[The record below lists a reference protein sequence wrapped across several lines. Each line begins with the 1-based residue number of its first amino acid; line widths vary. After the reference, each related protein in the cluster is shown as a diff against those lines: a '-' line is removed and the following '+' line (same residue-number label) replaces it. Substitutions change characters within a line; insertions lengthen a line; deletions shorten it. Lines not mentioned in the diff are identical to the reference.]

1 MNTQR
6 EIFLLIGQSNMA
18 GRGLLD
24 TTTPLTHPNISMFR
38 DGQWQMAKEPL
49 HTDKTTAGISLGISF
64 AYHLFTQ
71 APNKQIGL
79 LPCAVGGTPLSR
91 WMPQNDL
98 YENAVSIAKT
108 ALSNGNILKGIL
120 WHQGE
125 ADSKDIPTANTYGTR
140 LTTMISTL
148 RIELQADHVPF
159 ISGELGHFLQNHEQ
173 CTYFTQINYTL
184 RTLKLPHYTCVSAHG
199 LTDIGDNVHF
209 DGPSLREFGQ
219 RYAIQYLKMSH
230 H

>member
-24 TTTPLTHPNISMFR
+24 TTTPITHPNISMFR
-38 DGQWQMAKEPL
+38 DGLWQMATEPL

-64 AYHLFTQ
+64 AHHILSQ
-71 APNKQIGL
+71 SPNTPIGL

-108 ALSNGNILKGIL
+108 ALSNGDILKGIL

-148 RIELQADHVPF
+148 RIELQADHVAF

-173 CTYFTQINYTL
+173 CTYFTQINQTL
-184 RTLKLPHYTCVSAHG
+184 RTLKLPHYACVSAHG

-209 DGPSLREFGQ
+209 DGPSLREFGK